1 MWWQWPSLYHGVDIS
16 RETIQR
22 LNNFVKENKLSIGSL
37 HCGSVHSTPFEDSC
51 FDIGD
56 CVGVLEYYEKEF
68 VEVAIKEFYRIM
80 KPNGRFVLDI
90 PNIKSPNGRVMML
103 IEECMGR
110 PDKFNML
117 PQEFENMIEKYFV
130 IDNTNR
136 VLVEK
141 HGNMEMIYCLQCKK
155 KSYC

>member
-1 MWWQWPSLYHGVDIS
+1 M
-16 RETIQR
+16 
-22 LNNFVKENKLSIGSL
+22 SIGSL
-37 HCGSVHSTPFEDSC
+37 HCGSVHSTPLEDSC

-141 HGNMEMIYCLQCKK
+141 HGYMEMIYCLQCK
-155 KSYC
+155 